1 MLVLAD
7 LSDQTAKQINRQTN
21 LLLRYFQQINWDS
34 ILATTVSKIVEILF
48 FSLLF
53 WLINRVGRAAIRHG
67 FKSYQGKR
75 LMSGN
80 RVETIQTLSDNAF
93 KYFVLFFYLYAV
105 LSVLGV
111 PVGTLLTG
119 AGILGLALG
128 LGAQGFVNDVVTGFF
143 ILLEGQFD
151 VGDSVQIGTITG
163 TISSVGLRT
172 TIVESTDGTQNYIPN
187 RNIGIVSNRSRN
199 NMLVLIKLPVFPT
212 TDLTKVKT
220 VISQVN
226 ADLTPKYDTIVSPP
240 EILGMSENQDGS
252 FSYQVQLFAQNGE
265 QVRLQREFLAAYLAA
280 LHQAGIDLPTPRLT
294 LTTP

>member
-1 MLVLAD
+1 MLILAN
-7 LSDQTAKQINRQTN
+7 LTDQTASQIDKQTN
-21 LLLRYFQQINWDS
+21 LLMRYFQRINWDS
-34 ILATTVSKIVEILF
+34 ILAATISKVVEILF
-48 FSLLF
+48 FSFLF
-53 WLINRVGRAAIRHG
+53 WLINKVGRALIKRG

-80 RVETIQTLSDNAF
+80 RVETIETLSDNAF
-93 KYFVLFFYLYAV
+93 KYIVIFFYLYAI

-163 TISSVGLRT
+163 TISAVGLRT
-172 TIVESTDGTQNYIPN
+172 TIVESSDGTQNFIPN
-187 RNIGIVSNRSRN
+187 RNISIVSNRSRN
-199 NMLVLIKLPVFPT
+199 NMLVLIKLPVYPT
-212 TDLTKVKT
+212 TDLDEVRKI
-220 VISQVN
+220 ISQVN
-226 ADLTPKYDTIVSPP
+226 ADLTPQFDTIVSPP
-240 EILGMSENQDGS
+240 EILGLTENTDGS